1 MDPHWLARCMAM
13 WGRHHSRPS
22 KNPNQCRP
30 LQSCNFKS
38 VHPIIHLLSNDLS
51 SDRFCWFFAN
61 IASRFPEKPGIS
73 PAGAGCPSNKVG
85 SDLELHEEEFIGL
98 RDYTEKK
105 KQFWCTLLLPKL
117 TKTLAR
123 KVKWPNTWL
132 RSAAFFISQPLM
144 LILGK
149 HVCSNTMINFWNLML
164 RRAYKQDKVQKS
176 KQGLWSGSA

>member
-1 MDPHWLARCMAM
+1 MASYFI
-13 WGRHHSRPS
+13 GGI
-22 KNPNQCRP
+22 NPTF
-30 LQSCNFKS
+30 SDK
-38 VHPIIHLLSNDLS
+38 PICHQ
-51 SDRFCWFFAN
+51 
-61 IASRFPEKPGIS
+61 IASVDVSLKHCIQVPRETSQIS

-105 KQFWCTLLLPKL
+105 KRFWCTLLLPKL

-164 RRAYKQDKVQKS
+164 RRAYKQVKVHKS
-176 KQGLWSGSA
+176 KQDFFNRLTKRFTILCYVFPWSFKQNRKKCIGLDRTW